1 MAAIQEIQNLISQ
14 GQPIPEAVQLN
25 ALREA
30 SSLGLSNAEL
40 GATLGVPESMI
51 SDAAANLGFGQMG
64 IRPPTIP
71 EPIANPL
78 AGIAVDNNYSQQ
90 EIDQVKGLVDSGAVS
105 IDQVAQNFGVTPNY
119 AAAALGQPMDNMSI
133 QTIDNREAKEVMQ
146 SIPATGNYTQDQV
159 ETITGLMN
167 AGKLNV
173 SDVSKH
179 FNVDESYTMEV
190 ISGVPKE
197 AYEKGNFTPAQTQK
211 LESLIVAGV
220 ATTPQVAKYFDA
232 PVTDV
237 TDYLTQNTGLTESQ
251 VVDSILSDVAADR
264 DYNMSDAEKVKAQID
279 AGNVTVAQAANRY
292 QVSEDDINRVMDEM
306 NATGDT
312 TGGGIVGG
320 DGPDGTGG
328 TVGGGGTIISDPL
341 DQTSTNTGTNISTG
355 ADLTLGS
362 TDLTYGRDGD
372 TIPTGLTGAETALT
386 GSASDALNL
395 LNTINQ
401 AGRTDLTGQTQ
412 IGLNDLAAGAATAR
426 DDISTGVTKGLN
438 RLDTGITTA
447 RGDLSSALG
456 QAQGQLAS
464 GIGQARGDISTGSE
478 EAYNRLVA
486 GLGQGRTDL
495 TAGFGGAADA
505 IRAAQAQ
512 ATGQIQ
518 QGTTQG
524 LEAFNQGIGQG
535 RQDITGAFGRAEGM
549 FDPYREAGTTA
560 LQQQLALSGALGQE
574 AFDQAYQESPQMAFL
589 REQGMRANL
598 AGSAATGG
606 LGGGNVQ
613 KELQRFGQGLSSQ
626 GLQQQIANLGTLS
639 GQGLGA
645 SGSAA
650 NIATSGGQNLANLAQ
665 QQGLTNLQALQ
676 SQGQNLA
683 GITTGA
689 GQNLANISQG
699 QGQALSG
706 LSQLQGT
713 AGADISQ
720 NRGQNL
726 AQLAQALGTG
736 SAGMTQATGAN
747 LSNLAQQQG
756 LSGLNTYMTQGQ
768 NLANIASNL
777 GVNQLNTRVGL
788 GSNLAN
794 YGLSTGLPAA
804 STVSNLGVNLA
815 QGRTQAGRDLAN
827 QVGNVAQLLGG
838 IQQGQATNLSNL
850 TQGQMNY
857 INSLRNSAAAAE
869 AAAQQGYSGNQANLL
884 TGTGN
889 AMLGI
894 GNVPSFV
901 PDYGGMVGNALEAG
915 SVGYNLFKDQNTN
928 KQPSGTQPT
937 GYGTNMNIG
946 GYFPQGYFNQNQ
958 YPINYNPSLYASQN
972 LQGLA

>member
-1 MAAIQEIQNLISQ
+1 MAAIQEIQSLISQ
-14 GQPIPEAVQLN
+14 GQPIPESVQLN

-51 SDAAANLGFGQMG
+51 SDAASNLGFGQMTTG
-64 IRPPTIP
+64 QEFINRY
-71 EPIANPL
+71 EPAPSPL
-78 AGIAVDNNYSQQ
+78 TGIAVDNDYSQA
-90 EIDQVKGLVDSGAVS
+90 EIDQVRGLVDSGAVS
-105 IDQVAQNFGVTPNY
+105 LDQVAQNFGVTPNY

-133 QTIDNREAKEVMQ
+133 QTIDNREAKEIMQ

-197 AYEKGNFTPAQTQK
+197 TYEKGNFTPAQTQK

-237 TDYLTQNTGLTESQ
+237 TDYLTKNTGLTESQ

-279 AGNVTVAQAANRY
+279 AGNVTVAQAANRF

-312 TGGGIVGG
+312 TGGGTVGG
-320 DGPDGTGG
+320 GDTGGDGTGG
-328 TVGGGGTIISDPL
+328 TVGGGGTVISDPL
-341 DQTSTNTGTNISTG
+341 KQTSANTVTNLSGG
-355 ADLTLGS
+355 ANLAGGVSDI
-362 TDLTYGRDGD
+362 TYGRNGD
-372 TIPTGLTGAETALT
+372 NIPTGLAGSETALT
-386 GSASDALNL
+386 GSAADAITL
-395 LNTINQ
+395 LDTINQ
-401 AGRTDLTGQTQ
+401 AGRTDITGQTQ

-426 DDISTGVTKGLN
+426 QDITSGVEQGLG
-438 RLDTGITTA
+438 RLDTGIATA

-560 LQQQLALSGALGQE
+560 LQQQLALSGALGQD
-574 AFDQAYQESPQMAFL
+574 AFNQAYQESPQMAFL

-613 KELQRFGQGLSSQ
+613 KELQRFGQGLASQ

-650 NIATSGGQNLANLAQ
+650 NIATSGGQNLANLSQ

-756 LSGLNTYMTQGQ
+756 VSGLNTYMTQGQ
-768 NLANIASNL
+768 NLANIANTL
-777 GVNQLNTRVGL
+777 GINQLNTRTNL
-788 GSNLAN
+788 GSQLSN
-794 YGLSTGLPAA
+794 YGLSTGLPAV

-815 QGRTQAGRDLAN
+815 QGRTRAGEQLAN
-827 QVGNVAQLLGG
+827 QYAQASSALGG
-838 IQQGQATNLSNL
+838 IYSGQGRDIASMADSQRQMLMNMVQSGAL
-850 TQGQMNY
+850 T
-857 INSLRNSAAAAE
+857 E
-869 AAAQQGYSGNQANLL
+869 AQAQQAYSTNMANLQS
-884 TGTGN
+884 
-889 AMLGI
+889 GI
-894 GNVPSFV
+894 GGQLAGVPNAPIFS
-901 PDYGGMVGNALEAG
+901 PDYGTQIGQAFQAG
-915 SVGYNLFKDQNTN
+915 GIGAYLSGQQQNTPAPVSTSVGVVPNQGNMYVPNLGIPANQ
-928 KQPSGTQPT
+928 
-937 GYGTNMNIG
+937 
-946 GYFPQGYFNQNQ
+946 FNFDR
-958 YPINYNPSLYASQN
+958 
-972 LQGLA
+972 

>member
-1 MAAIQEIQNLISQ
+1 MAAIQEIQSLISQ
-14 GQPIPEAVQLN
+14 GQPIPEGLQRN

-30 SSLGLSNAEL
+30 AATGMSNADL
-40 GATLGVPESMI
+40 ASTLGVPASMVD
-51 SDAAANLGFGQMG
+51 DAAATLAATPEIGALPVDRFMPQ
-64 IRPPTIP
+64 IP
-71 EPIANPL
+71 APSPL

-90 EIDQVKGLVDSGAVS
+90 EIDQVRGLVDSGAVS

-133 QTIDNREAKEVMQ
+133 QTIDNREAKEIMQ
-146 SIPATGNYTQDQV
+146 SIPATGDYTQDQV

-197 AYEKGNFTPAQTQK
+197 TYEKGNFTPAQTQK

-237 TDYLTQNTGLTESQ
+237 TDYLTKNTGLTESQ

-279 AGNVTVAQAANRY
+279 AGNVTVAQAAKRY
-292 QVSEDDINRVMDEM
+292 QVSEDDVNRVMAEM
-306 NATGDT
+306 NATGGTGDT
-312 TGGGIVGG
+312 G
-320 DGPDGTGG
+320 GTGG
-328 TVGGGGTIISDPL
+328 TVGGGGTIISDPIDTL
-341 DQTSTNTGTNISTG
+341 NQTSTNTGTNLTSG

-372 TIPTGLTGAETALT
+372 TIPTGLAGSETALT
-386 GSASDALNL
+386 GSAADAITL
-395 LNTINQ
+395 LDTINQ
-401 AGRTDLTGQTQ
+401 AGRTDITGQTQ

-426 DDISTGVTKGLN
+426 QDITSGVEQGLG
-438 RLDTGITTA
+438 RLDTGIATA

-456 QAQGQLAS
+456 QAQGQLSS

-560 LQQQLALSGALGQE
+560 LQQQLALSGALGQD
-574 AFDQAYQESPQMAFL
+574 AFNQAYQESPQMAFL

-613 KELQRFGQGLSSQ
+613 KELQRFGQGLASQ

-650 NIATSGGQNLANLAQ
+650 NIATSGGQNLANLSQ

-683 GITTGA
+683 NITTGA

-699 QGQALSG
+699 QGQALAG

-756 LSGLNTYMTQGQ
+756 VSGLNTYMTQGQ
-768 NLANIASNL
+768 NLANIANTL
-777 GVNQLNTRVGL
+777 GINQLNTRTNL
-788 GSNLAN
+788 GSQLSN
-794 YGLSTGLPAA
+794 YGLSTGLPAV

-815 QGRTQAGRDLAN
+815 QGRTRAGEQLAN
-827 QVGNVAQLLGG
+827 QYAQAASALGG
-838 IQQGQATNLSNL
+838 IYSGQGRDIASMADSQRQMLMNMVQSGAL
-850 TQGQMNY
+850 T
-857 INSLRNSAAAAE
+857 E
-869 AAAQQGYSGNQANLL
+869 AQAQQAYSTNMANLQS
-884 TGTGN
+884 
-889 AMLGI
+889 GI
-894 GNVPSFV
+894 GGQLAGVPNAPIFS
-901 PDYGGMVGNALEAG
+901 PDYGQQIGQAFEAAG
-915 SVGYNLFKDQNTN
+915 IGDYLSRNRTPADVVESVGVVPNQSYMYQPNLGIPANQ
-928 KQPSGTQPT
+928 
-937 GYGTNMNIG
+937 
-946 GYFPQGYFNQNQ
+946 FNFDR
-958 YPINYNPSLYASQN
+958 
-972 LQGLA
+972 